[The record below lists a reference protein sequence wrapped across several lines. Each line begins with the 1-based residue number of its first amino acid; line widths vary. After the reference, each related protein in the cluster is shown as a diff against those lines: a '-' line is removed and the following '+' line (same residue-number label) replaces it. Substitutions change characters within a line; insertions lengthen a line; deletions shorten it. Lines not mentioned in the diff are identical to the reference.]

1 MKIYNSGSTALVIW
15 RNFNRNS
22 SRRNGRYHENS
33 EISWKIWIIC
43 VSKTNG
49 NEVKEQKSR
58 FVSMLLGTLGA
69 SLLGN
74 LLTSKG
80 SIRAVE
86 GMIRTGAD
94 N

>member
-1 MKIYNSGSTALVIW
+1 MKIYNSGSITLVIW
-15 RNFNRNS
+15 RNFNINFNQRNE
-22 SRRNGRYHENS
+22 RYHENS

-49 NEVKEQKSR
+49 SEVKEQKSR

-74 LLTSKG
+74 VLTSKG

>member
-15 RNFNRNS
+15 RNFNINS

-43 VSKTNG
+43 VSKTNE
-49 NEVKEQKSR
+49 NEVKEQKSK

-80 SIRAVE
+80 TTRAVG